1 VRDYRLILCEN
12 SQVLRKSLEWLQRS
26 YAKAHS
32 VALDKPLSESDLEI
46 LETLSNRFSRAVDI
60 LISKVLRAIDLVELE
75 EPGSRLDMVIRAE
88 KRGFVAE
95 YKTLIKLKDL
105 RNELTHEYLEEQL
118 NARFREVVAAVP
130 ELVEIAQRVL
140 VYVER
145 YCNPA
150 SKSGS

>member
-1 VRDYRLILCEN
+1 MRDYRLILCEN

>member
-1 VRDYRLILCEN
+1 MRDYRLILCEN

-118 NARFREVVAAVP
+118 SARFREVVAAVP

>member
-32 VALDKPLSESDLEI
+32 VALDKPLSESDFEI

>member
-75 EPGSRLDMVIRAE
+75 EPSSRLDMVIRAE

-118 NARFREVVAAVP
+118 NARFSEVVAAVP